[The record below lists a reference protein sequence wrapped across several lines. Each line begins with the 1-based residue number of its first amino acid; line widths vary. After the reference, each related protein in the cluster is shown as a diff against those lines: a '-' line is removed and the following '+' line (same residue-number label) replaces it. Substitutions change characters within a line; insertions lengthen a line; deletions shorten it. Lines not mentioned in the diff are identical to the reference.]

1 MMDKFKNNTKIKL
14 ISLLSALLLWL
25 YVMAVVDPEETK
37 LFEDVPIV
45 ITNMDN
51 LKEKNLVIYPD
62 IELTTDISISGKLSN
77 IKKVKKENI
86 HVYGEINN
94 PIEGKNDIYLKAST
108 SERVTHEFKNNV
120 IIVNLEKVVSEKR
133 SIEIQVEGKSK
144 ENIDTAS
151 IDKDQNSIDV
161 SGPRVLVDQVQK
173 VIGVL
178 DVGSKTNDFS
188 TQISLTP
195 IDEEGNEVEGV
206 ELQRTSVIVS
216 ATLLKEKDVPIKIK
230 FAEQSNLEANLKDYT
245 LSKNSI
251 SVKGKKD
258 IIDKLEYIE
267 TQVVD
272 IKDVTNSTSKDIY
285 LSIPEGVATE
295 TKYITIKSNNLEVIK
310 EAFVYRPEEI
320 EIRNNES
327 NIDVTTI
334 KIPDKVN
341 VNIEYLKSVGT
352 ITKSDIVL
360 YIDLA
365 QVISEG
371 EKYDIKY
378 DLKYD
383 LKNIVIDPNKTE

>member
-45 ITNMDN
+45 ISNMDD

-77 IKKVKKENI
+77 IQKIKKENI
-86 HVYGEINN
+86 HVNGQINN

-120 IIVNLEKVVSEKR
+120 IIVNLEKVVAEEK
-133 SIEIQVEGKSK
+133 SIEIQAEGKSK
-144 ENIDTAS
+144 ENIDTVS

-188 TQISLTP
+188 AQISLMP

-230 FAEQSNLEANLKDYT
+230 FAEQSNSEDNLKDYT

-272 IKDVTNSTSKDIY
+272 IKDVTNSSSKNIY
-285 LSIPEGVATE
+285 LSIPEGVETE
-295 TKYITIKSNNLEVIK
+295 TKYITIKLNDLEVIK
-310 EAFVYRPEEI
+310 EEFVYRPEEI

-334 KIPDKVN
+334 KIPDKIN
-341 VNIEYLKSVGT
+341 VNIEYLESVGT

-365 QVISEG
+365 QVINEG

-383 LKNIVIDPNKTE
+383 LKNIVIESNKTE

>member
-1 MMDKFKNNTKIKL
+1 MDKFKNNTKIKL
-14 ISLLSALLLWL
+14 ISLLSAILLWL
-25 YVMAVVDPEETK
+25 YVMAVVNPEETK

-45 ITNMDN
+45 ISNMDD
-51 LKEKNLVIYPD
+51 LKEKDLVIYPD

-77 IKKVKKENI
+77 IQKIKKENI
-86 HVYGEINN
+86 HIYGEINN
-94 PIEGKNDIYLKAST
+94 PIEGKNDIYLKANT

-120 IIVNLEKVVSEKR
+120 IIVNLEKVVTKER

-144 ENIDTAS
+144 ENIDTVS
-151 IDKDQNSIDV
+151 IDKDQNNVDI
-161 SGPRVLVDQVQK
+161 SGPRVLVNQVQK
-173 VIGVL
+173 VIGIL

-188 TQISLTP
+188 AQISLIP

-206 ELQRTSVIVS
+206 ELQQASVAVNT
-216 ATLLKEKDVPIKIK
+216 TLLKEKNVPIKIK
-230 FAEQSNLEANLKDYT
+230 FDEQSNPETNLKNYT

-310 EAFVYRPEEI
+310 KEFVYGPEEI
-320 EIRNNES
+320 EIRNNEN

-365 QVISEG
+365 QTISEG

-378 DLKYD
+378 DIKYD
-383 LKNIVIDPNKTE
+383 LKNIVIDSDKTE

>member
-45 ITNMDN
+45 ISNMDD

-62 IELTTDISISGKLSN
+62 IDLTTDISISGKLSN
-77 IKKVKKENI
+77 IKKIKKENI
-86 HVYGEINN
+86 RVYGQINN

-108 SERVTHEFKNNV
+108 SDRVTHEFKNNI
-120 IIVNLEKVVSEKR
+120 IIVNLEKVVAEER

-151 IDKDQNSIDV
+151 IDKNQNSIDV

-188 TQISLTP
+188 AQVSLTP

-216 ATLLKEKDVPIKIK
+216 ATLLKEKEVPIKIK
-230 FAEQSNLEANLKDYT
+230 FAEQNNPEANLKDYT

-267 TQVVD
+267 TQIVD
-272 IKDVTNSTSKDIY
+272 IKDITNSTSKDIY
-285 LSIPEGVATE
+285 LSIPEGVTTE
-295 TKYITIKSNNLEVIK
+295 TKYITIKSNNSEVIK
-310 EAFVYRPEEI
+310 EEFVYRPEEI

-334 KIPDKVN
+334 KIPDKIK
-341 VNIEYLKSVGT
+341 VNIEYLESAGI

-378 DLKYD
+378 DLKHD
-383 LKNIVIDPNKTE
+383 LKNIVVESNKTE

>member
-45 ITNMDN
+45 ISNMDD

-77 IKKVKKENI
+77 IKKIKKENI
-86 HVYGEINN
+86 HVYGQINN

-120 IIVNLEKVVSEKR
+120 IIVNLEKVVAEKR

-230 FAEQSNLEANLKDYT
+230 FAEQSNPEANLKDYT

-295 TKYITIKSNNLEVIK
+295 TKYITIKSNDLEVIK
-310 EAFVYRPEEI
+310 EEFVYRPEEI
-320 EIRNNES
+320 EIRNNEN

-341 VNIEYLKSVGT
+341 VNIEYLESVGT

-360 YIDLA
+360 YIDLS

-383 LKNIVIDPNKTE
+383 LKNIVIDSNKTE

>member
-1 MMDKFKNNTKIKL
+1 M
-14 ISLLSALLLWL
+14 
-25 YVMAVVDPEETK
+25 EQ
-37 LFEDVPIV
+37 
-45 ITNMDN
+45 
-51 LKEKNLVIYPD
+51 
-62 IELTTDISISGKLSN
+62 
-77 IKKVKKENI
+77 
-86 HVYGEINN
+86 INN

-320 EIRNNES
+320 EIRNNEN